1 MILGIGVDLVE
12 IRRAEEMLQKPH
24 FRARCFTETENAYFD
39 GRGQTAAQSA
49 AAAFAAKEAVLKAL
63 GTGLSG
69 APLTDIG
76 VEHLESGAPRLRL
89 TGKAEEK
96 AAAHGPYH
104 LWLSLSHQG
113 EMAVA
118 MVIWESGDER

>member
-12 IRRAEEMLQKPH
+12 IRRAEEMLQNPH
-24 FRARCFTETENAYFD
+24 FRARCFTETENGYFD
-39 GRGQTAAQSA
+39 DRGNTAAQSA

-76 VEHLESGAPRLRL
+76 VEHFESGAPVLRL
-89 TGKAEEK
+89 TGAADVKAS
-96 AAAHGPYH
+96 AHGPYRM
-104 LWLSLSHQG
+104 WLSLSHQG

-118 MVIWESGDER
+118 MVVWESGETL

>member
-12 IRRAEEMLQKPH
+12 IHRAEEMLQKPH
-24 FRARCFTETENAYFD
+24 FRARCFTEAENAYFD
-39 GRGQTAAQSA
+39 DRGRTAAQSA
-49 AAAFAAKEAVLKAL
+49 AATFAAKEAVLKAL

-76 VEHLESGAPRLRL
+76 VEHSASGAPMVKL

-96 AAAHGPYH
+96 AAAQGPYRM
-104 LWLSLSHQG
+104 WLSLSHQG

-118 MVIWESGDER
+118 MVVWESGEER